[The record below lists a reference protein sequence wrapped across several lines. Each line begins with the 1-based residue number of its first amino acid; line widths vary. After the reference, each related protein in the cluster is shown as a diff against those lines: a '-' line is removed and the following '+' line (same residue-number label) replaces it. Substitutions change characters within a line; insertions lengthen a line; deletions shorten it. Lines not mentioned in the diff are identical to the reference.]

1 MPYITQTARKI
12 IDEGGT
18 IQTAGELNYTFTKEL
33 KKFFCTSTRQDLRE
47 AVEQL
52 IGTYIALHGTN
63 YATFNDIIGALEC
76 AQFEFKRRTYTTYK
90 REWVD
95 DAIQIFKNV
104 KNDFYTRVVSPYE
117 DEKIK
122 LNGDVY

>member
-12 IDEGGT
+12 IDEGGL

-47 AVEQL
+47 AVEGL
-52 IGTYIALHGTN
+52 IGAYIDLHGRS
-63 YATFNDIIGALEC
+63 YAVCNDIIGALEC
-76 AQFEFKRRTYTTYK
+76 AQFEFKRRTYTTFK

-95 DAIQIFKNV
+95 DAIQIFQNIKY
-104 KNDFYTRVVSPYE
+104 DFYHRVVAPYE